1 MKERVE
7 RFWIK
12 ANEHHL
18 NSSHIAFYFAL
29 LTMFAKID
37 FATRCEISNDELCKL
52 LNITLKTLKG
62 VRKHLIDCGLIG
74 VENGRGRKQPTY
86 IIDENFIEKPKKK
99 IRVIK
104 HKEKKKEVVKRKKTT
119 KTQVLEPT
127 LFEEPKKKKERA
139 KKAEDIQPTF
149 EEVLSIC
156 AERGMSEEEAKEFY
170 FYYDAQGWVTSS
182 GQKIKRIDSMV
193 NRWLSNEKRKEKNNA
208 NYKDN
213 FTRAKERNDAITE
226 EILAKYT

>member
-29 LTMFAKID
+29 LTMFAKND
-37 FATRCEISNDELCKL
+37 FTTRCEISNDELCKL

-62 VRKHLIDCGLIG
+62 VRKHLIDCGVIG
-74 VENGRGRKQPTY
+74 VESGRGRKQPTY
-86 IIDENFIEKPKKK
+86 IIDENFIEKPKEK

-104 HKEKKKEVVKRKKTT
+104 PQPKKKEAVKQKKTT
-119 KTQVLEPT
+119 KAQVLEPV
-127 LFEEPKKKKERA
+127 LFAEPKKKKERA
-139 KKAEDIQPTF
+139 KKAEEIQPTF
-149 EEVLSIC
+149 EEVLNIC
-156 AERGMSEEEAKEFY
+156 AEKGMSEEEAKEFY

-208 NYKDN
+208 NHKDN
-213 FTRAKERNDAITE
+213 FTRAKERNDAITA

>member
-29 LTMFAKID
+29 LTMFAKND
-37 FATRCEISNDELCKL
+37 FVTRCEISNDELCKL
-52 LNITLKTLKG
+52 LNITLKTLISI
-62 VRKHLIDCGLIG
+62 RNYLIDCGLIG
-74 VENGRGRKQPTY
+74 VESGRGRKQPTY
-86 IIDENFIEKPKKK
+86 IIDENFIEKPKEKAK
-99 IRVIK
+99 VAK
-104 HKEKKKEVVKRKKTT
+104 PQQKKKEAVKRKKTT
-119 KTQVLEPT
+119 KAQVLEPV

-139 KKAEDIQPTF
+139 KKVEEIQPTF

-156 AERGMSEEEAKEFY
+156 AEKGMTEEEAKEFY

-213 FTRAKERNDAITE
+213 FTRAKERNDAITA

>member
-29 LTMFAKID
+29 LTMFAKND
-37 FATRCEISNDELCKL
+37 FATRCEISNDELCKIL
-52 LNITLKTLKG
+52 SITLKTLISI
-62 VRKHLIDCGLIG
+62 RNYLIDCGLIG
-74 VENGRGRKQPTY
+74 LENGRGRKQPTY

-99 IRVIK
+99 KRVIK
-104 HKEKKKEVVKRKKTT
+104 HKEKKKEVVKQKKTT
-119 KTQVLEPT
+119 KAQVLEPV

-139 KKAEDIQPTF
+139 KKVEDIQPTF

-156 AERGMSEEEAKEFY
+156 AEKGMTEEEAKEFY

>member
-29 LTMFAKID
+29 LTMFAKND

-52 LNITLKTLKG
+52 LNVTLKTLISI
-62 VRKHLIDCGLIG
+62 RNYLINCGLIG
-74 VENGRGRKQPTY
+74 FENGRGRKQPTY
-86 IIDENFIEKPKKK
+86 IIDENFIEKPKEK
-99 IRVIK
+99 IRVVK
-104 HKEKKKEVVKRKKTT
+104 PQQKKKEAVKRT
-119 KTQVLEPT
+119 KRPKAQVLEPV

-139 KKAEDIQPTF
+139 KKVEEIQPTF

-156 AERGMSEEEAKEFY
+156 AEKGMTEEEAKEFY

-208 NYKDN
+208 NHKDN
-213 FTRAKERNDAITE
+213 FTRAKERNDAITA

>member
-12 ANEHHL
+12 ANDVHL
-18 NSSHIAFYFAL
+18 KTSHIAFYFAL
-29 LTMFAKID
+29 LTMFAKND

-52 LNITLKTLKG
+52 LN
-62 VRKHLIDCGLIG
+62 VRLHALISIRNYLIDCGLIG
-74 VENGRGRKQPTY
+74 FENGRGRKQPTY
-86 IIDENFIEKPKKK
+86 IIDENFIEKPKEKAK
-99 IRVIK
+99 VAK
-104 HKEKKKEVVKRKKTT
+104 PQQKKKEAVKRKKTT
-119 KTQVLEPT
+119 KAQVLEPV

-139 KKAEDIQPTF
+139 KKVEDIQPTF

-156 AERGMSEEEAKEFY
+156 AEKGMSEEEAKEFY

-213 FTRAKERNDAITE
+213 FTRAKERNDAITA

>member
-7 RFWIK
+7 KFWIK

-29 LTMFAKID
+29 LTMFAKND

-52 LNITLKTLKG
+52 LNVTLKTLISI
-62 VRKHLIDCGLIG
+62 RNYLIDCGLIG
-74 VENGRGRKQPTY
+74 FENGRGRKQPTY
-86 IIDENFIEKPKKK
+86 IIDENFIEKPK
-99 IRVIK
+99 
-104 HKEKKKEVVKRKKTT
+104 EKA
-119 KTQVLEPT
+119 QVLEPV

-139 KKAEDIQPTF
+139 KKVEEIQPTF

-156 AERGMSEEEAKEFY
+156 AEKGMTEEEAKEFY

-208 NYKDN
+208 NHKDN
-213 FTRAKERNDAITE
+213 FTRAKERNDAITA

>member
-29 LTMFAKID
+29 LTMFAKND
-37 FATRCEISNDELCKL
+37 FAKRCEISNDELCKL

-74 VENGRGRKQPTY
+74 VESGRGRKQPTY
-86 IIDENFIEKPKKK
+86 IIDENFIEKPKEK
-99 IRVIK
+99 IRVVK
-104 HKEKKKEVVKRKKTT
+104 PQQKKKEAVKRKETT
-119 KTQVLEPT
+119 KAQVLEPV
-127 LFEEPKKKKERA
+127 LFTEPKKKKERA
-139 KKAEDIQPTF
+139 KKVEEIQPTF

-156 AERGMSEEEAKEFY
+156 AEKGMSEEEAKEFY

-208 NYKDN
+208 NHKDN
-213 FTRAKERNDAITE
+213 FTRAKERNDAITA

>member
-7 RFWIK
+7 KFWIK
-12 ANEHHL
+12 ATEHHL

-29 LTMFAKID
+29 LTMFAKND
-37 FATRCEISNDELCKL
+37 FATRCEISNEELCKL

-62 VRKHLIDCGLIG
+62 VRKHLIDCGLIR
-74 VENGRGRKQPTY
+74 VESGRGRKQPTY
-86 IIDENFIEKPKKK
+86 IIDENFIEKPKEKPIVVK
-99 IRVIK
+99 PQQ
-104 HKEKKKEVVKRKKTT
+104 KKKEAVKQKKTA
-119 KTQVLEPT
+119 KAQVLEPV

-139 KKAEDIQPTF
+139 KKVEEIQPTF

-156 AERGMSEEEAKEFY
+156 AEKGMSEEDAKEFY
-170 FYYDAQGWVTSS
+170 FYYDAQGWVTSA

-213 FTRAKERNDAITE
+213 FTRATERNDAITA

>member
-29 LTMFAKID
+29 LTMFAKND

-52 LNITLKTLKG
+52 LSITLKTLISI
-62 VRKHLIDCGLIG
+62 RNYLIDCGLIG
-74 VENGRGRKQPTY
+74 LENGRGRKQPTY

-139 KKAEDIQPTF
+139 KKVEEIQPTF

>member
-12 ANEHHL
+12 ANDVHL

-29 LTMFAKID
+29 LTMFAKND

-52 LNITLKTLKG
+52 LNVTLKTLISI
-62 VRKHLIDCGLIG
+62 RNYLIDCGLIG
-74 VENGRGRKQPTY
+74 FENGRGRKQPTY
-86 IIDENFIEKPKKK
+86 IIDENFIEKPKEK
-99 IRVIK
+99 IRVATSQQ
-104 HKEKKKEVVKRKKTT
+104 KKKEAVKRKKTT
-119 KTQVLEPT
+119 KAQVLEPV
-127 LFEEPKKKKERA
+127 LFEEPKKKERA
-139 KKAEDIQPTF
+139 KKVEEIQPTF
-149 EEVLSIC
+149 DEVLSIC
-156 AERGMSEEEAKEFY
+156 AEKGMSEEEAKEFY

-208 NYKDN
+208 NHKDN
-213 FTRAKERNDAITE
+213 FTRAKERNDAITA

>member
-29 LTMFAKID
+29 LTMFAKND
-37 FATRCEISNDELCKL
+37 FATRCEISNDELCKIL
-52 LNITLKTLKG
+52 SITLKTLISI
-62 VRKHLIDCGLIG
+62 RNYLIDCGLIG
-74 VENGRGRKQPTY
+74 LENGRGRKQPTY

-99 IRVIK
+99 KRVIK
-104 HKEKKKEVVKRKKTT
+104 HKEKKKEAVKRKKTT
-119 KTQVLEPT
+119 KAQVLEPT

-139 KKAEDIQPTF
+139 KKVEEIQPTF